1 MSEIRNIINDK
12 QSVLIFDVDG
22 VLAIMEFGLN
32 THFLDDD
39 SWKKTLLNDIN
50 LYGKDKVSK
59 KLQLLINKKDKNR
72 IFVITKVDDI
82 VEINQKKEYVNK
94 YYGIIKENV
103 YCVNTDSEKT
113 KELEKI
119 KSKFKG
125 LDSKYF
131 VMIDDTVEVLND
143 AMNNNKISTAHIST
157 FIDM

>member
-39 SWKKTLLNDIN
+39 SWKKTLSDNIN
-50 LYGKDKVSK
+50 LYDKDKVSK

>member
-50 LYGKDKVSK
+50 LYDKDKVSK

>member
-1 MSEIRNIINDK
+1 MSEIRNIINAK

-50 LYGKDKVSK
+50 LYDKDKVSK

>member
-1 MSEIRNIINDK
+1 MSRIKEIINNK
-12 QSVLIFDVDG
+12 QSVLIFDIDG
-22 VLAIMEFGLN
+22 VLATMEFGKY

-39 SWKKTLLNDIN
+39 SWKKTLSDNIN
-50 LYGKDKVSK
+50 LYDKDKVSK

-103 YCVNTDSEKT
+103 YCVKDDSEKSI
-113 KELEKI
+113 EIDKI
-119 KSKFKG
+119 KEKFKN